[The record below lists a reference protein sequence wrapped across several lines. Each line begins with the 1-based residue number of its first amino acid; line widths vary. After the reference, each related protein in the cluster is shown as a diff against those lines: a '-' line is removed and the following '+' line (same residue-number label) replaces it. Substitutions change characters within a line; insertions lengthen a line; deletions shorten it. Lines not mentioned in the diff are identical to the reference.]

1 MSRTA
6 HHIRSRR
13 VPAPD
18 AALRDEHV
26 NAEHVHTELVHTV
39 LVRDLRFSARCLAE
53 AARAGRH
60 ARPQALRRHVT
71 VRRLPRYLRDSS
83 VAVMAAQEERRARQR
98 LRADVRSVLL
108 LGRAEDADVLPAR
121 HRHGVLWLA

>member
-13 VPAPD
+13 GPAPD
-18 AALRDEHV
+18 AALRAELVRDEL
-26 NAEHVHTELVHTV
+26 VHSVLVHTV

-53 AARAGRH
+53 ASRAGRR

-83 VAVMAAQEERRARQR
+83 VAVMAAQAERRARQR
-98 LRADVRSVLL
+98 LRADV
-108 LGRAEDADVLPAR
+108 
-121 HRHGVLWLA
+121 

>member
-13 VPAPD
+13 GPAPD
-18 AALRDEHV
+18 AALR
-26 NAEHVHTELVHTV
+26 AEHVHTVLVHTV

-53 AARAGRH
+53 ASRAGRR

-121 HRHGVLWLA
+121 HRHGALWLA

>member
-13 VPAPD
+13 APAPD

-26 NAEHVHTELVHTV
+26 NAEHVHTVLVHTV

-53 AARAGRH
+53 AARAGRR

-108 LGRAEDADVLPAR
+108 LGHAEDADVLPAR

>member
-13 VPAPD
+13 APAPD

-26 NAEHVHTELVHTV
+26 NAELVHTV

-53 AARAGRH
+53 AARAGRRPRPRPPRPPTR
-60 ARPQALRRHVT
+60 ARRR
-71 VRRLPRYLRDSS
+71 PRTPRPTGGP
-83 VAVMAAQEERRARQR
+83 VMAAQEERRARQR

-108 LGRAEDADVLPAR
+108 LGHAEDTDVLPAR

>member
-6 HHIRSRR
+6 HHIRTRR
-13 VPAPD
+13 GPAPD
-18 AALRDEHV
+18 AALVDERFH
-26 NAEHVHTELVHTV
+26 APLVHTV
-39 LVRDLRFSARCLAE
+39 LVRELRFSARCLTE
-53 AARAGRH
+53 ASRAGRR
-60 ARPQALRRHVT
+60 ARPQALRRRVT
-71 VRRLPRYLRDSS
+71 VRRLPRCLRDSS

-121 HRHGVLWLA
+121 HRHGALWLA

>member
-13 VPAPD
+13 RPAPGAVLHD
-18 AALRDEHV
+18 VLVRD
-26 NAEHVHTELVHTV
+26 V

-53 AARAGRH
+53 ASRAGRR
-60 ARPQALRRHVT
+60 ARPHALRRRVT
-71 VRRLPRYLRDSS
+71 IRRLPRLLRDSS
-83 VAVMAAQEERRARQR
+83 VAVMAAQAERRARQR
-98 LRADVRSVLL
+98 LRADVRSLLL

-121 HRHGVLWLA
+121 HRHGALWLA